1 VDPDAALEQVHAAK
15 AAAWA
20 DTLAVEVEALG
31 AKAPSDI
38 RRRIAATQDAAAKH
52 GRSMLGAIR
61 DCGIA
66 LLALKNKLEAK
77 GEPYYDDDRKHVVGT
92 TITRG
97 TAHRYTTV
105 AEKWPL
111 IEEAMEH
118 GTVASLRAAM
128 AIVESARRPPR
139 LPAPE
144 FEQKQTRPDPAA
156 FRPTPQPS
164 KVEVKAA
171 RATRTG
177 KRLRALETELHG
189 IMTEDPA
196 AARELLLGLMDSI
209 RQMLS
214 RLPPA

>member
-1 VDPDAALEQVHAAK
+1 VDPESALEQVHAAK

-20 DTLAVEVEALG
+20 DSLAAEVEALG
-31 AKAPSDI
+31 AKTPSDI
-38 RRRIAATQDAAAKH
+38 RRRISAKQEAAAKH
-52 GRSMLGAIR
+52 GRAMLEAIR

-66 LLALKNKLEAK
+66 LLALKAKLEAK
-77 GEPYYDDDRKHVVGT
+77 DEPYYDVDRKHVAGT

-105 AEKWPL
+105 AEQWPL

-144 FEQKQTRPDPAA
+144 VEQKETRPDPAA
-156 FRPTPQPS
+156 FQGQPAPT
-164 KVEVKAA
+164 KAEIKA
-171 RATRTG
+171 ERVTRTA
-177 KRLRALETELHG
+177 KRLRNLETELHG
-189 IMTEDPA
+189 ILVEDPA

-209 RQMLS
+209 RQMLN